1 MRLRL
6 IEVVNSPLAAR
17 GPWADL
23 DLPES
28 RRRRGQDR
36 AVLLDRSL
44 AVGDPN
50 KARLVTFSTSS
61 GASVI
66 DHKKYDELIYWIW
79 RKSSS

>member
-1 MRLRL
+1 MCLRL

-17 GPWADL
+17 GPWAEL

-28 RRRRGQDR
+28 RRRGQDR
-36 AVLLDRSL
+36 AVLLDLSL

-50 KARLVTFSTSS
+50 KACLVTFSTSS

-66 DHKKYDELIYWIW
+66 DHKKYDELIYWMW